1 LVSIVVTL
9 GVAEAQAHIDLT
21 SHDSRYGRN
30 SIKQGP
36 CGMTGG
42 ERSENVYTYAP
53 GETIMLEWEEFI
65 PHPGYFRVSFDDDG
79 DDAFV
84 DPVDYYD
91 YYTND
96 AVLLDALHQHDQV
109 AFGTIWQQ
117 EVTLPDVE
125 CDNCTLQVVQVMTD
139 KPPYVIGTND
149 LYFNC
154 IDLVLDGALREPDA
168 EMDVGADMDAATD
181 ADSSGDVGT
190 ADGGVQD
197 DTTLPGDAADI
208 DEPGP
213 IGPSTPPDTGC
224 AVSGEAPERGALVLC
239 MLLVGAAALR
249 SPRVRL

>member
-1 LVSIVVTL
+1 MLVAV
-9 GVAEAQAHIDLT
+9 EALDDFGITSVRLKYQID
-21 SHDSRYGRN
+21 G
-30 SIKQGP
+30 GP
-36 CGMTGG
+36 
-42 ERSENVYTYAP
+42 
-53 GETIMLEWEEFI
+53 
-65 PHPGYFRVSFDDDG
+65 
-79 DDAFV
+79 
-84 DPVDYYD
+84 
-91 YYTND
+91 TN
-96 AVLLDALHQHDQV
+96 
-109 AFGTIWQQ
+109 T
-117 EVTLPDVE
+117 
-125 CDNCTLQVVQVMTD
+125 
-139 KPPYVIGTND
+139 
-149 LYFNC
+149 